1 MTESSAHQPIRRQ
14 DKEPIRK
21 QDTKRNNNRL
31 HRYKVGLY
39 AAADRG
45 VCATTVVAAAAAAAA
60 AAAIESS
67 QKNIAKTNNN

>member
-1 MTESSAHQPIRRQ
+1 MTESIAHQPIRRH
-14 DKEPIRK
+14 DKEAIRK

-31 HRYKVGLY
+31 HRCKVGLY

-45 VCATTVVAAAAAAAA
+45 VCATNAAAATAAAA

-67 QKNIAKTNNN
+67 RKNTLKDL